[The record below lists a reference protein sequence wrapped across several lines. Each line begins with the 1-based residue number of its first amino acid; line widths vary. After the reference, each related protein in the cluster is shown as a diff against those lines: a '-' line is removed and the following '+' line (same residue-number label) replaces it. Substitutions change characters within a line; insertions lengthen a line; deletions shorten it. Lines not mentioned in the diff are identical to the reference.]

1 MNWVIEMKKKL
12 IGVFAVVAFV
22 GFVYSGMCIACIAK
36 QGYVSTRDYA
46 RMSQEIVAQSL
57 IGAAVHGSREDIQA
71 ETVKTEHETML
82 QSQKSKQVRIKF
94 TFDGKEAIA
103 ELEDNATSRD
113 FLQSMP
119 MMLHFKDFN
128 ETEKIADPPKS
139 LSKENV
145 PDGFVPKTGDLAVY
159 GPWGNISV
167 FYKDFR
173 YSKGLIPMG
182 YFISG
187 LENLAGMNGEF
198 DAKVEII
205 SKE

>member
-1 MNWVIEMKKKL
+1 MNMKKMCFL
-12 IGVFAVVAFV
+12 GIGFLFVVAVV
-22 GFVYSGMCIACIAK
+22 
-36 QGYVSTRDYA
+36 
-46 RMSQEIVAQSL
+46 
-57 IGAAVHGSREDIQA
+57 GAAYESREDVQA
-71 ETVKTEHETML
+71 ETIKEHETML
-82 QSQKSKQVRIKF
+82 QSKESKQVRVKF

-103 ELEDNATSRD
+103 ELEDNSTSRD

-119 MMLHFKDFN
+119 MTLHFKDYN

-139 LSKENV
+139 LSKENA
-145 PDGFVPKTGDLAVY
+145 PDGFVPKPGDLVVY

-167 FYKDFR
+167 FYKDFT

-187 LENLAGMNGEF
+187 LEDLAGMNGDF
-198 DAKVEII
+198 DAKVEVI

>member
-1 MNWVIEMKKKL
+1 MNMKKMCFL
-12 IGVFAVVAFV
+12 GIGFLFVIAAV
-22 GFVYSGMCIACIAK
+22 
-36 QGYVSTRDYA
+36 
-46 RMSQEIVAQSL
+46 
-57 IGAAVHGSREDIQA
+57 GAAYGSRVDVQA
-71 ETVKTEHETML
+71 ETVKTEHEMMS
-82 QSQKSKQVRIKF
+82 QSQDDKHVRIKF

-119 MMLHFKDFN
+119 MTLHFKDYY
-128 ETEKIADPPKS
+128 ETEKIADPPKI
-139 LSKENV
+139 LSKENA
-145 PDGFVPKTGDLAVY
+145 PEGFVPKPGDLTVY
-159 GPWGNISV
+159 GPWGNVSV

-182 YFISG
+182 HFISG

-198 DAKVEII
+198 DAKVEVI